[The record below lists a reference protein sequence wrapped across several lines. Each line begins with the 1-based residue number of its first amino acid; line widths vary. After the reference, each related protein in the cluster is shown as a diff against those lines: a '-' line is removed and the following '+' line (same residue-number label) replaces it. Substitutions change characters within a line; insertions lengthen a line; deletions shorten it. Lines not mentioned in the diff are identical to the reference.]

1 MKKLLLI
8 CSILLLGNFDAIGQ
22 TLDATFSIVGGA
34 RLQMVLNTDATFQF
48 SESYYNAGGVTVI
61 VKNVYNTMPSPG
73 STGTATGPSYSTTG
87 GLTGTTVQMGTY
99 QADFG
104 SFIAATDEEITFSIS
119 STINSGDYFTL
130 PAGTYSQNLPGNYG
144 GGQTFNAGPYVAVI
158 SNQGFTGTAATLVVP
173 PTIGEIAITGNT
185 VNIVNGD
192 ATPQVSDF
200 TDFES
205 GCSAITKS
213 FTLHNY
219 SNTANLTLAGSAPNY
234 ITLSGS
240 NDFSISLQPS
250 IGTISQLNNL
260 NFDITFNPSG
270 SGIKTAIIS
279 IANNDINEAPF
290 TFTVQGNAALPA
302 VVVSKN
308 NSIAGTVKG
317 PNHVARTF
325 TLTSGELGG
334 CTSLSEVELE
344 INLLIGSGTDCNI
357 GSSAYGVHGDLAI
370 QLESPSGTKV
380 QLVQDDWGYFTG
392 NASQVI
398 TYADS
403 AFPSTDATVYFDDDA
418 IVSANSETAMTS
430 GNRVPHNPLSAFD
443 GEDATGT
450 WTVSVADGDAQFS
463 AADYVCFV
471 TANLHVTCGSG
482 GACPTSPEIDILGS
496 GVSILD
502 GDSTPDLTDD
512 TEFGTTAIPVV
523 KTYTIDNTAGT
534 ANLNITTIV
543 SSGVDAIDF
552 VVGGITLPAVIS
564 AGVTTTFTVTFTPL
578 TPGLKTATITVN
590 NDDVSEAVYDYLIQ
604 GTGDVVLNIDDNL
617 LHQLSNIYPNPNN
630 GNFTLSYSG
639 KEQLNEFQVIDML
652 GKRVQTISLENFDN
666 SQEINLVS
674 LAKGIYFITIQS
686 DSTKAT
692 KRLIIE

>member
-1 MKKLLLI
+1 MKKTLLI
-8 CSILLLGNFDAIGQ
+8 CSIFLLGNFVVNAQ
-22 TLDATFSIVGGA
+22 TFDATFSVVGGA
-34 RLQMVLNTDATFQF
+34 QLQMVLNTDATFQF
-48 SESYYNAGGVTVI
+48 SESYFNAGGVTVI
-61 VKNVYNTMPSPG
+61 VKNVYNAMPSPG

-87 GLTGTTVQMGTY
+87 GLTGAPVQMGTY

-119 STINSGDYFTL
+119 STINNGDYFTL

-158 SNQGFTGTAATLVVP
+158 SNQGFTGTAATLVAP
-173 PTIGEIAITGNT
+173 PAIGEIATTGNT

-192 ATPQVSDF
+192 ATPQVGDF

-219 SNTANLTLAGSAPNY
+219 SNTANLTLTGSAPNY

-250 IGTISQLNNL
+250 TGTISKLDNL
-260 NFDITFNPSG
+260 NFEITFNPSG
-270 SGIKTAIIS
+270 SGMKTAIIS

-290 TFTVQGNAALPA
+290 TFTVQGNAALPD

-308 NSIAGTVKG
+308 NSTAGTVKG
-317 PNHVARTF
+317 PNHVDRTF
-325 TLTSGELGG
+325 TITSGELGG

-344 INLLIGSGTDCNI
+344 INLLIGSGPDCNI

-392 NASQVI
+392 NATQVI
-398 TYADS
+398 TYFDS
-403 AFPSTDATVYFDDDA
+403 SFPSTDATVYFDDDA
-418 IVSANSETAMTS
+418 IVLANDETAMTS
-430 GNRVPHNPLSAFD
+430 GNRKPHNPLSAFD
-443 GEDATGT
+443 GEDAAGT
-450 WTVSVADGDAQFS
+450 WTVSIADGNAQFS

-482 GACPTSPEIDILGS
+482 GACPTSPEIDVLGN

-502 GDSTPDLTDD
+502 GDITPDLADD
-512 TEFGTTAIPVV
+512 TEFGTTATSVV

-534 ANLNITTIV
+534 ANLNVTTIV
-543 SSGVDAIDF
+543 SSGVDAVDF

-564 AGVTTTFTVTFTPL
+564 GGATTTYTVTFTPL
-578 TPGLKTATITVN
+578 TPGLKTTTLIVS
-590 NDDVSEAVYDYLIQ
+590 NDDVNEAVYDYVIQ
-604 GTGDVVLNIDDNL
+604 GTGSAVLSIEDNL

-630 GNFTLSYSG
+630 GNFTLNYSG
-639 KEQLNEFQVIDML
+639 NEQLKKMKVIDIS
-652 GKRVQTISLENFDN
+652 GRTVQSISLENFNN
-666 SQEINLVS
+666 SQDVNLS
-674 LAKGIYFITIQS
+674 NLSKGMYFIIIQS